1 MVPRGRQSKE
11 RRGGGALCVRWW
23 EPRARP
29 GWRAPCQSSSSSRP
43 ADRSVAGT
51 GRVPGLHT
59 PRRRRRASRAVRL
72 PHHCRCRGLGSASRR
87 RGSSDNAGARS
98 SSPSRRRTAA
108 PRRRRRSPSR
118 SLDNGWSCRRTPY
131 PVPPVRT
138 PGPGLG
144 RIACSPAWADIERA
158 TGCRGRA
165 DWPGVFSA
173 GLYTR
178 ISQVHRPC
186 ETPRPRS
193 VGLDFDLLGHG
204 VEAGV
209 RLAELQRDLADR
221 PVPVLGNFGL
231 EQLDF

>member
-1 MVPRGRQSKE
+1 MVARGPESEE
-11 RRGGGALCVRWW
+11 RRGCGAPACDGESRGT
-23 EPRARP
+23 RP

-43 ADRSVAGT
+43 AGRSVAGT
-51 GRVPGLHT
+51 GRVPGLRT
-59 PRRRRRASRAVRL
+59 PRRLRRASRAVRL

-87 RGSSDNAGARS
+87 RDSLDNAGARS

-108 PRRRRRSPSR
+108 RRRRRRSPSR
-118 SLDNGWSCRRTPY
+118 SLDSGWACRRTPY

-144 RIACSPAWADIERA
+144 RIACSPAWAFIERA

-178 ISQVHRPC
+178 IPQVHRPC
-186 ETPRPRS
+186 QTPAGMVASRPGPRPPGSWCRS
-193 VGLDFDLLGHG
+193 GYWTCGTAVGPRRSARSG
-204 VEAGV
+204 AW
-209 RLAELQRDLADR
+209 
-221 PVPVLGNFGL
+221 
-231 EQLDF
+231 QLWP